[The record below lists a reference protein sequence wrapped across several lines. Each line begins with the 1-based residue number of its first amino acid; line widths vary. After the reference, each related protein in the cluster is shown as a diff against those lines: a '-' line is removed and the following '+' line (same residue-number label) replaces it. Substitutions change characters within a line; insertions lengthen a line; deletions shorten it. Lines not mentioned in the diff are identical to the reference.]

1 MRRDIDFHL
10 VPEHQLAM
18 HARMLNW
25 ARWCRGSG
33 SSSVSPMF
41 RGYRSTDVWAAP
53 SVSEPVDSIDGMRIA
68 KAVYALPEE
77 HRKSVTWHY
86 IEPWVVPFKVCKM
99 LACRPETLAQLV
111 IDGRQMMINRH
122 A

>member
-10 VPEHQLAM
+10 VPEHQITM
-18 HARMLNW
+18 HNRMLNW

-68 KAVYALPEE
+68 KAVYALPEK
-77 HRKSVTWHY
+77 HRASVNWHY
-86 IEPWVVPFKVCKM
+86 IKPVAPFR
-99 LACRPETLAQLV
+99 ACREIRCTPEALAQLV
-111 IDGRQMMINRH
+111 VDARTMLINRKV
-122 A
+122 